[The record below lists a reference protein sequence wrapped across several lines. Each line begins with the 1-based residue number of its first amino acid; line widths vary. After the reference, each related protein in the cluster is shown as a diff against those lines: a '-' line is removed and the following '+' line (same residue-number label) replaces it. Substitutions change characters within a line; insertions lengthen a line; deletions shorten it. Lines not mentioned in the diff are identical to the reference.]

1 MPVTRKYW
9 VWVLIAFMIGAA
21 ILFATGRPPIC
32 TCGYVKL
39 WEGVVNGPGNSQ
51 HTADWYTPSHIIHG
65 FIFYA
70 IGAWL
75 FSKRPLGERLV
86 AATIVELAWE
96 ILENSPMIINR
107 YRDAT
112 MAAGYSGDSI
122 LNSLFDGAWMVG
134 GFLLAARL
142 PWRVTLGLAV
152 AAELL
157 TLYVIRDNLT
167 LNILML
173 ISPIDAIRVWQAGA

>member
-1 MPVTRKYW
+1 
-9 VWVLIAFMIGAA
+9 
-21 ILFATGRPPIC
+21 
-32 TCGYVKL
+32 
-39 WEGVVNGPGNSQ
+39 
-51 HTADWYTPSHIIHG
+51 
-65 FIFYA
+65 
-70 IGAWL
+70 
-75 FSKRPLGERLV
+75 
-86 AATIVELAWE
+86 
-96 ILENSPMIINR
+96 
-107 YRDAT
+107 